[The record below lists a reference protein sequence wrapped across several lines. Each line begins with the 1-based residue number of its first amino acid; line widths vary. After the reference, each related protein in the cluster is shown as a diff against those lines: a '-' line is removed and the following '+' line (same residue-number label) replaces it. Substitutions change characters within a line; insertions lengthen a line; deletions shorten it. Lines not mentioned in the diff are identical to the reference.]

1 MRRTFVNAMTHRF
14 ALLSKFYAR
23 NVIDVCNSHG
33 VPPALTPTERAR
45 EIANSDDSFRALIE
59 IIGAPPVRR
68 SAPVATRFAD
78 LARSITYQL
87 LATKAAN
94 TIHQRVIDLCEG
106 AVTPESIATAG
117 HANLRGVGLS
127 NAKAAAML
135 DLSARALD
143 GRLELARHGRMSDLD
158 VLANVIEV
166 RGVGPW
172 TAQMYLMHTLGRHDI
187 WPSGDLGVRAGWT
200 QLHEL
205 EKLVSAGDLLR
216 HGDIFEGF
224 RSDVAWYCWQ
234 AVHLS
239 RSK

>member
-1 MRRTFVNAMTHRF
+1 MNATH
-14 ALLSKFYAR
+14 
-23 NVIDVCNSHG
+23 VGDVGVVCNSRE
-33 VPPALTPTERAR
+33 VPAALTPKDRATAIGER
-45 EIANSDDSFRALIE
+45 DSAFRTLID
-59 IIGAPPVRR
+59 IVGAPPTRR
-68 SAPVATRFAD
+68 SAPVADRFAY

-106 AVTPESIATAG
+106 EVTPASIATAG

-135 DLSARALD
+135 DLSARVLD
-143 GRLELARHGRMSDLD
+143 GRLLLARHGRMSDVD
-158 VLANVIEV
+158 VLANVVEV

-172 TAQMYLMHTLGRHDI
+172 TAQMYLMHTLGRHDV

-200 QLHEL
+200 LLHEL
-205 EKLVSAGDLLR
+205 DEIVSEGDLKR
-216 HGDIFEGF
+216 QGDVFEGY
-224 RSDVAWYCWQ
+224 RSDVAWYCWK

>member
-1 MRRTFVNAMTHRF
+1 VITPKDRATAIGERDDAFRS
-14 ALLSKFYAR
+14 L
-23 NVIDVCNSHG
+23 IDV
-33 VPPALTPTERAR
+33 V
-45 EIANSDDSFRALIE
+45 
-59 IIGAPPVRR
+59 GAPPTRR
-68 SAPVATRFAD
+68 SAPVADRFAD

-106 AVTPESIATAG
+106 RVTPEAIATAG
-117 HANLRGVGLS
+117 HANLRAVGLS

-135 DLSARALD
+135 DLSARVLD
-143 GRLELARHGRMSDLD
+143 GRLLLARHGRMSDAD
-158 VLANVIEV
+158 VLTNVVEV

-172 TAQMYLMHTLGRHDI
+172 TAQMYLMHTLGRHDV

-200 QLHEL
+200 LLHEL
-205 EKLVSAGDLLR
+205 DEIVSEADLKR
-216 HGDIFEGF
+216 HGGVFEGY

>member
-1 MRRTFVNAMTHRF
+1 MPSV
-14 ALLSKFYAR
+14 
-23 NVIDVCNSHG
+23 
-33 VPPALTPTERAR
+33 LTPDDRAR
-45 EIANSDDSFRALIE
+45 AIVSSDGSFRPLVE
-59 IIGAPPVRR
+59 IVGAPPVRR
-68 SAPVATRFAD
+68 SAPVADRFAY

-106 AVTPESIATAG
+106 TVTPDSIATAG

-135 DLSARALD
+135 DLSARVLD
-143 GRLELARHGRMSDLD
+143 GRLQLSRHGRMNDLD
-158 VLANVIEV
+158 VLTNVIEV

-172 TAQMYLMHTLGRHDI
+172 TAQMYLMHTLARHDI

-200 QLHEL
+200 QLHAL
-205 EKLVSAGDLLR
+205 EKIVSEGDLKR
-216 HGDIFEGF
+216 HGDVFEGY

>member
-1 MRRTFVNAMTHRF
+1 VQ
-14 ALLSKFYAR
+14 
-23 NVIDVCNSHG
+23 
-33 VPPALTPTERAR
+33 PAITPKDRAAAIAERDA
-45 EIANSDDSFRALIE
+45 AFRALID
-59 IIGAPPVRR
+59 IVGAPPIRR
-68 SAPVATRFAD
+68 STPVANRFAY

-106 AVTPESIATAG
+106 AVTPDSIAAAG

-143 GRLELARHGRMSDLD
+143 GRLLLARHGRMSDLE

-166 RGVGPW
+166 RGIGPW

-200 QLHEL
+200 QLHAL
-205 EKLVSAGDLLR
+205 EKIVDERDLKRRGDV
-216 HGDIFEGF
+216 FEGY
-224 RSDVAWYCWQ
+224 RSDVAWYCWE